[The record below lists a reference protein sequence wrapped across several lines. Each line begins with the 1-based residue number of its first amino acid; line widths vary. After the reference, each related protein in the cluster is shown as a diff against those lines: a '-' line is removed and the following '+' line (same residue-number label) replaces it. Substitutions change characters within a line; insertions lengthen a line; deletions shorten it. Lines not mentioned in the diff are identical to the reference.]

1 MNRRKTILIILLVV
15 SRVCPGFAQDS
26 GALLQCEPLYECF
39 YRYDIHD
46 EVQETYSTVLQIGK
60 DFSRFYDY
68 SAYAVDSLSHVAGAS
83 VEERN
88 RLEEMRRTS
97 MFYFDS
103 EIWQNQPS
111 DAMTVVMEVSPN
123 LMGYTEELGSMNWNL
138 EDGNETIC
146 GYVCNKATTSYGGR
160 NWVVWYAP
168 EIPSTA
174 GPWKFNG
181 LPGLILA
188 AKDSE
193 SIHEFEAIAF
203 RKGTTPVVKTEN
215 ATVFQ
220 STRDKVLKSKL
231 STEKDIK
238 DGKWPGVEEVKYI
251 GVYKTLDGNNIVY
264 INGVARRPRPNG
276 YQPLELE

>member
-1 MNRRKTILIILLVV
+1 MKLQKIFLVILSLV
-15 SRVCPGFAQDS
+15 SCCCSGFAQNRETS
-26 GALLQCEPLYECF
+26 LQCEPQYECI
-39 YRYDIHD
+39 YRYDIN
-46 EVQETYSTVLQIGK
+46 EEIRETYSAVLQIGR
-60 DFSRFYDY
+60 DFSRFLDY
-68 SAYAVDSLSHVAGAS
+68 AAYTVDSLSFVAGAS
-83 VEERN
+83 QEERN
-88 RLEEMRRTS
+88 KLEERRNTS
-97 MFYFDS
+97 MYYFDS
-103 EIWQNQPS
+103 EVWQNQPN

-123 LMGYTEELGSMNWNL
+123 LMGYTEDLGSMNWNL

-146 GYVCNKATTSYGGR
+146 GYICNKATTSYGGR
-160 NWVVWYAP
+160 DWVVWYAP

-203 RKGTTPVVKTEN
+203 RKGMTPVVKTEN
-215 ATVFQ
+215 TTVFQ

-238 DGKWPGVEEVKYI
+238 DGKWPGPEEVKYI
-251 GVYKTLDGNNIVY
+251 DIYKTLDGNNIVY

>member
-1 MNRRKTILIILLVV
+1 MKIQKAFLVILSSASCCCFGL
-15 SRVCPGFAQDS
+15 AQDRE
-26 GALLQCEPLYECF
+26 AFLQCEPQYECI
-39 YRYDIHD
+39 YRYDINN
-46 EVQETYSTVLQIGK
+46 EIQETYSTVLQIGR
-60 DFSRFYDY
+60 DFTRFFDY
-68 SAYAVDSLSHVAGAS
+68 TAYAVDSLSYVAGAS
-83 VEERN
+83 TEEKEKLEER
-88 RLEEMRRTS
+88 RRTS

-138 EDGNETIC
+138 EDGNKTIC

-160 NWVVWYAP
+160 IWVVWYAP

-220 STRDKVLKSKL
+220 STKDKVLKSKL
-231 STEKDIK
+231 SAEKDIT
-238 DGKWPGVEEVKYI
+238 DGKMPGIEEVKNI
-251 GVYKTLDGNNIVY
+251 SIYKTLDGNNIVY